1 MEGQGLG
8 EQVIIT
14 DVIYSSSTTQE
25 ERLSGSKEEHQQLLA
40 EIAEKE
46 AEQKRLVLKREVLS
60 KEKELLSKFANHICK
75 VHSLEVI

>member
-1 MEGQGLG
+1 M
-8 EQVIIT
+8 IIT

-25 ERLSGSKEEHQQLLA
+25 ERLSGSKEEHQQLLE

-46 AEQKRLVLKREVLS
+46 AEQKRLVLKGEVLS
-60 KEKELLSKFANHICK
+60 KEKELLSNHICK